1 MGSIWGDQSNDW
13 YQTVKHF
20 AIKLRKRSMVFTNIL
35 LEKDLNRYATNTDWN
50 FDMQESNS
58 NNLLSVKPSR
68 QMHIRRSSTENSK
81 ANDVGLTKL
90 SLNL

>member
-1 MGSIWGDQSNDW
+1 MI
-13 YQTVKHF
+13 
-20 AIKLRKRSMVFTNIL
+20 FTNIIID
-35 LEKDLNRYATNTDWN
+35 KDQNRYATNTDWN